1 MSNPPDRSPEAF
13 HLLAKPT
20 GALCNLACDYCF
32 FLDKKDLYPG
42 SRLRMTDEVLE
53 QYIRQLIDS
62 HRTDHV
68 AVSWQG
74 GEPTL
79 MGLDFFRKSIDLEQ
93 QYARPGMTF
102 MNTLQTNG
110 TLLDDD
116 WCDFFKE
123 NNFLIGISL
132 DGPRELHDVYRKDK
146 GGKPTFDKVMS
157 GVRLLQKHKVDF
169 NVLTTVNRANAD
181 HPLEVYRF
189 LRDEVGTDWIQF
201 IPVVERIAADGRRLY
216 QEGGEV
222 SDRSVRAEQF
232 GAFLSAIF
240 DEWVMNDVGRIFVQ
254 TFEAVLRNWAMMPSG
269 MCVFEEICGLGP
281 VIEHNGD
288 IYSCDHFVI
297 PDCLLGN
304 ITEQP
309 MAELVATEQQF
320 KFGQDKR
327 DALPQYCRDCDV
339 LFACHGEC
347 PKNRF
352 IDTPDGEPGLNYLC
366 AGFKQF
372 FHHIDY
378 PARIIAGLIKGGRPA
393 DEVTRILVEQEER
406 WRALFARTGRNDPCP
421 CGSGEKFKRC
431 HAVAED
437 ELPRQPAPE

>member
-53 QYIRQLIDS
+53 QYMRQLIDS

-79 MGLDFFRKSIDLEQ
+79 MGLDFFRKSIELEQ

-189 LRDEVGTDWIQF
+189 LRDEVGTDWIQRV
-201 IPVVERIAADGRRLY
+201 PQRNLRRVGHERCRPDLRADIR
-216 QEGGEV
+216 GGITQLG
-222 SDRSVRAEQF
+222 DDA
-232 GAFLSAIF
+232 
-240 DEWVMNDVGRIFVQ
+240 VGHV
-254 TFEAVLRNWAMMPSG
+254 
-269 MCVFEEICGLGP
+269 
-281 VIEHNGD
+281 
-288 IYSCDHFVI
+288 
-297 PDCLLGN
+297 CL
-304 ITEQP
+304 
-309 MAELVATEQQF
+309 
-320 KFGQDKR
+320 
-327 DALPQYCRDCDV
+327 
-339 LFACHGEC
+339 
-347 PKNRF
+347 
-352 IDTPDGEPGLNYLC
+352 
-366 AGFKQF
+366 
-372 FHHIDY
+372 
-378 PARIIAGLIKGGRPA
+378 
-393 DEVTRILVEQEER
+393 
-406 WRALFARTGRNDPCP
+406 
-421 CGSGEKFKRC
+421 
-431 HAVAED
+431 
-437 ELPRQPAPE
+437 